1 MKQERGITLISLTV
15 YIIVMTIV
23 IAVVG
28 VVSGA
33 FVKSMKST
41 KSTTDPITEYT
52 AFNSY
57 FSDEINHKGIQIR
70 ECNTNYIVFSN
81 GVQYTFVNENS
92 GIYRNYVKIAKDV
105 EECIFKENIK
115 NGKTVVDVKIKVGNK
130 VRTTTYTLK

>member
-1 MKQERGITLISLTV
+1 MKQERGITLILLTV

-57 FSDEINHKGIQIR
+57 FSDEINHQGIQIR

>member
-57 FSDEINHKGIQIR
+57 FSDEINHQGIQIR

-92 GIYRNYVKIAKDV
+92 GIYRNFVKIAKDV
-105 EECIFKENIK
+105 EECSFKENIK

>member
-52 AFNSY
+52 AFNGY
-57 FSDEINHKGIQIR
+57 FSDEINHQGIQIR

-105 EECIFKENIK
+105 EECRFKENIK

>member
-57 FSDEINHKGIQIR
+57 FSDEINHQRIQIR

>member
-57 FSDEINHKGIQIR
+57 FSDEINHQGIQIR

-105 EECIFKENIK
+105 EECSFKENIK

>member
-15 YIIVMTIV
+15 YVIVMTIV

-57 FSDEINHKGIQIR
+57 FSDEINHQGIQIR

-105 EECIFKENIK
+105 EECSFKENIK

>member
-15 YIIVMTIV
+15 YVIVMTIV

-57 FSDEINHKGIQIR
+57 FSDEINHQGIQIR

-105 EECIFKENIK
+105 EECSFKENIK
-115 NGKTVVDVKIKVGNK
+115 NGKTVVDVKLKVGNK
-130 VRTTTYTLK
+130 VKTTTYTLK